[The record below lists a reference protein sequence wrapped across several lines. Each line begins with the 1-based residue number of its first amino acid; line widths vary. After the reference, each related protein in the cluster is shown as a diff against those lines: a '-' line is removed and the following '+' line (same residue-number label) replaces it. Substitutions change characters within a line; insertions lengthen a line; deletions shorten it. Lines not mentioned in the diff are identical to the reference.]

1 MARMDYCLKCE
12 MTRTDTVCPVCGERT
27 LPSWALVQALSN
39 ALEDIQQALS
49 SPQSADRRHSYPIR
63 CVRIAM
69 KTNTCPRQT
78 GHARR
83 QAISVPAGEGS
94 WNR

>member
-27 LPSWALVQALSN
+27 LPSWALVQALSD

-49 SPQSADRRHSYPIR
+49 AQQSATDSATASNLP
-63 CVRIAM
+63 
-69 KTNTCPRQT
+69 
-78 GHARR
+78 ARVD
-83 QAISVPAGEGS
+83 SES
-94 WNR
+94 

>member
-49 SPQSADRRHSYPIR
+49 SPQSATDSATASNLRR
-63 CVRIAM
+63 
-69 KTNTCPRQT
+69 
-78 GHARR
+78 ARR
-83 QAISVPAGEGS
+83 FGI
-94 WNR
+94 